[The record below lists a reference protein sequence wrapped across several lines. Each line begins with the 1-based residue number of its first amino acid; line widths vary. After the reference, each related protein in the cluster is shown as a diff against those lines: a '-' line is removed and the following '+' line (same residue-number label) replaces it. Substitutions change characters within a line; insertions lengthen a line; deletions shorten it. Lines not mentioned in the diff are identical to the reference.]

1 MGVKRTLGILELP
14 WDEETLDY
22 MHARSAWVGVGV
34 GWGGKRGVALN
45 KIDLSEQGH

>member
-1 MGVKRTLGILELP
+1 MGVRRTLGTLELP

-22 MHARSAWVGVGV
+22 MHARSAWVGVG
-34 GWGGKRGVALN
+34 GVALN

>member
-1 MGVKRTLGILELP
+1 MEVRRTLGILELP

-22 MHARSAWVGVGV
+22 MHARSAWVGVG
-34 GWGGKRGVALN
+34 WGGMGGVALN